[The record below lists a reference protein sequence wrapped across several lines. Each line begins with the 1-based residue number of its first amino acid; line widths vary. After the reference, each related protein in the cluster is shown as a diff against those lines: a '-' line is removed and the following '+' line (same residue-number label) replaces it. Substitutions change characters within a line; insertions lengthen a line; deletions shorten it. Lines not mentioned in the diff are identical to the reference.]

1 MLISNTDKNISY
13 KLQLAA
19 QHNSETLMDD
29 TPDWVQYIQDHRQLL
44 IKNATKINVTE
55 ALMSVYRYRPRK
67 FLANM
72 GYPEDLELVFRLI
85 NRFGDDLSFTEKHLE
100 YIYIPDYDYTVDL
113 RKMYLTL
120 SAQIKSL

>member
-1 MLISNTDKNISY
+1 MLISNTDQNISY

-19 QHNSETLMDD
+19 QHTSETLMDD

-44 IKNATKINVTE
+44 IKNAIKVIITE
-55 ALMSVYRYRPRK
+55 SLMARYRYRPRK
-67 FLANM
+67 FLASL

-85 NRFGDDLSFTEKHLE
+85 NRFGDDLSFTEKNLE
-100 YIYIPDYDYTVDL
+100 YVYIPDYDYTVDL

-120 SAQIKSL
+120 NAQIDVL